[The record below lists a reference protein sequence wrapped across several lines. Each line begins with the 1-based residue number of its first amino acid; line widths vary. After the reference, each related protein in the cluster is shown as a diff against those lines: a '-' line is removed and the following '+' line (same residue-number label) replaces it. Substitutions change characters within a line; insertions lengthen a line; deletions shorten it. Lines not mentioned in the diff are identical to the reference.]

1 MMRLRCAGILL
12 PYLWSELPLG
22 TVCFRVFNPVS
33 DCTTIGCRSFVFV
46 SAAAEPFTEGWC
58 GRVKG
63 RYFPF
68 TLLAGFSFS
77 SARSSRAATKQIT
90 FFITSVA
97 GSGGNSFYL
106 CCHSL
111 LGTKQHLSVWELSAF
126 LNRDFLITGKICF
139 SLCCTEKYVTS
150 HEKPYY

>member
-1 MMRLRCAGILL
+1 MRPCERSLL
-12 PYLWSELPLG
+12 SISRSYL
-22 TVCFRVFNPVS
+22 
-33 DCTTIGCRSFVFV
+33 
-46 SAAAEPFTEGWC
+46 
-58 GRVKG
+58 
-63 RYFPF
+63 F
-68 TLLAGFSFS
+68 TLLAGCSFS

-111 LGTKQHLSVWELSAF
+111 LGTKQHLNVWELSAF
-126 LNRDFLITGKICF
+126 LNRDFLITGKIGC

-150 HEKPYY
+150 HEKTYCQHDSTCVMFFFFIYVQKKLEKQSCKFVQK